1 LSTTGSYESQ
11 DGSIRLSRSRSSERA
26 QILAVAAI
34 VIALDQF
41 TKHLI
46 TTNFLPGE
54 SRFVIPR
61 FLKWTYEQNQHGAFG
76 LFGSSP
82 VLLIGMALI
91 VLLVFWFSFRDQ
103 ARTSVLVRIAF
114 GMILGGAIGNIIDR
128 LHLRYVVDFV
138 DFYRIW
144 PNIFNVADACITV
157 GVILLILSSL
167 ATRRRA

>member
-1 LSTTGSYESQ
+1 M
-11 DGSIRLSRSRSSERA
+11 
-26 QILAVAAI
+26 
-34 VIALDQF
+34 
-41 TKHLI
+41 
-46 TTNFLPGE
+46 PGE
-54 SRFVIPR
+54 SRFVVPHL
-61 FLKWTYEQNQHGAFG
+61 LKWTYEQNQHGAFG

-82 VLLIGMALI
+82 VLLIGMAVI

-103 ARTSVLVRIAF
+103 AERSLLVRIAF
-114 GMILGGAIGNIIDR
+114 GMIVGGAIGNIIDR

>member
-1 LSTTGSYESQ
+1 M
-11 DGSIRLSRSRSSERA
+11 
-26 QILAVAAI
+26 
-34 VIALDQF
+34 
-41 TKHLI
+41 
-46 TTNFLPGE
+46 
-54 SRFVIPR
+54 
-61 FLKWTYEQNQHGAFG
+61 LKWTYEQNQHGAFG

-103 ARTSVLVRIAF
+103 ARTSILVRVAF